1 MQTLEYQTGA
11 QGPGPSVLGPEGPQ
25 GAEGEP
31 PIDKNEKKIQSPPA
45 LNRAQRRHMNV
56 TGMSKHSRRV
66 KYKGETL
73 QFSFTKK
80 FPLDIKLQN
89 RKRNKRMR
97 AARKINR

>member
-1 MQTLEYQTGA
+1 MQE
-11 QGPGPSVLGPEGPQ
+11 PQ
-25 GAEGEP
+25 HEASAKAETKILEP
-31 PIDKNEKKIQSPPA
+31 PK

-66 KYKGETL
+66 KHKGETL
-73 QFSFTKK
+73 QFSFTKR
-80 FPLDIKLQN
+80 FPLDVKLRN